1 MNATVILGIALGLA
15 MDCFAVAI
23 GASVA
28 LRGAT
33 PRQTFRLSFHFGLF
47 QALMPVVG
55 WLAGLSVVRTISFWD
70 HWVAFGLLCFV
81 GGKALWAA
89 LREDGGETR
98 AGDPTRGVSLV
109 VLSLA
114 TSVDALAVGF
124 SFAMLGVTVWF
135 PSMVIGVV
143 SAAVTAVGMQL
154 GSPLGE
160 RFGKRMEILGG
171 LVLISIGLKILVEHL
186 W

>member
-1 MNATVILGIALGLA
+1 
-15 MDCFAVAI
+15 
-23 GASVA
+23 
-28 LRGAT
+28 
-33 PRQTFRLSFHFGLF
+33 
-47 QALMPVVG
+47 
-55 WLAGLSVVRTISFWD
+55 
-70 HWVAFGLLCFV
+70 V

-109 VLSLA
+109 VLSWRPA
-114 TSVDALAVGF
+114 WTPSRSG
-124 SFAMLGVTVWF
+124 SPSPMLGVTVWF